1 MSEREMMQR
10 VMRESLE
17 SQEEGKKGGVDDE
30 MLEEVLK
37 MSLEEKQRQASS
49 AEEEAEQ
56 IRKAMEWSMY
66 DFKCEEYDRKRQ
78 GRQMM
83 ITWMRKMLN
92 SWRRKQIVSR
102 KWCKNRDS
110 CEKSA
115 QIF

>member
-1 MSEREMMQR
+1 
-10 VMRESLE
+10 
-17 SQEEGKKGGVDDE
+17 VDDE

-78 GRQMM
+78 GR
-83 ITWMRKMLN
+83 
-92 SWRRKQIVSR
+92 
-102 KWCKNRDS
+102 
-110 CEKSA
+110 
-115 QIF
+115 

>member
-1 MSEREMMQR
+1 MISD
-10 VMRESLE
+10 LE
-17 SQEEGKKGGVDDE
+17 DLGYSDWFRSRVDDE

-78 GRQMM
+78 GR
-83 ITWMRKMLN
+83 
-92 SWRRKQIVSR
+92 
-102 KWCKNRDS
+102 
-110 CEKSA
+110 
-115 QIF
+115 